1 MDHFSEFTKT
11 ITNNIVT
18 ISNFMYNSIQIETL
32 EIKKYLIEKEYNKK
46 IKQNELFNELNEEK
60 IHLSD
65 LIQTI
70 KNEISYYDMK
80 IAQTHFENYN
90 IIDKK
95 NKILSNY
102 YYIFDHLKKLHLS
115 LQHEYYYLDN
125 IKILTDE
132 QMIVEHQKYLQM
144 TNDIDQQIKIL
155 IDKKNN
161 KPIQQTK
168 DIEQNKNVELVE
180 FNKK

>member
-1 MDHFSEFTKT
+1 MDNFVKFTET
-11 ITNNIVT
+11 MSDNVVA
-18 ISNFMYNSIQIETL
+18 ISNFMYNSIQIEAL

-46 IKQNELFNELNEEK
+46 IKQNKLFNQLNEEK
-60 IHLSD
+60 IHLAD

-70 KNEISYYDMK
+70 RNEISYYDMK
-80 IAQTHFENYN
+80 IAQTHFENCDIVN
-90 IIDKK
+90 KK
-95 NKILSNY
+95 NEILSNY

-115 LQHEYYYLDN
+115 LQHEYYHLDS

-132 QMIVEHQKYLQM
+132 QMIVEHQKYLQI

-161 KPIQQTK
+161 NLIQQTK
-168 DIEQNKNVELVE
+168 DNEQTVELVE
-180 FNKK
+180 LVKK